1 VKKRENKKQAFPGGT
16 LSKKHRPSLSYAP
29 FRTSLL
35 VILAIAVFIG
45 IFWIINEY
53 QTYRESI
60 DNIRHNYQ
68 ELYRMRV
75 EEEVDNVLDFI
86 EHRRALAGRRVENEL
101 REKVQSA
108 YTIASHIY
116 RMYREKYSVVQLR
129 SMVAEILRPVRWD
142 NGLGYYFIGRLEQ
155 DTIDLFADDPF
166 LEGQALREVK
176 NHLYGPVAGDI
187 MTMVREKGA
196 GIYHYRPR
204 KEITTD
210 DSFPGIS
217 FIKYFKPFDWYIGAG
232 ISNEAME
239 KNLQEEIL
247 ATVQDMRFA
256 DNGQIFCFRFD
267 GTIISHRNNNF
278 IGRSITELTGERGE
292 AYGQAMLKT
301 GLQDKSGG
309 HIRCSAPGIS
319 PEKGRQRLCF
329 VKAYPDWNWIVV
341 ADMSMDAMDKA
352 IRDETRT
359 YTTISFKNVFI
370 FIGLF
375 GVAVMLL
382 LSAAYYHSRKIQ
394 HGLSLFTD
402 FFRKAAHTQVKIPET
417 ELTFSE
423 FEDLAGLANTMVD
436 DRIEQERIL
445 RRDELRLDTLL
456 QLGTMDEFDIKDK
469 YDFVLHRII
478 RITGSESGYIML
490 VNHTRTHATL
500 CSMVTIGNGQVGL
513 DPDHDT
519 LPRLLADC
527 GLCGSCIVR
536 NKVCIINEQNIAC
549 QHMPY
554 PYEQNIARRMDIPI
568 STDGQIVLTA
578 GVCNSAKAYDDS
590 DVRQMTMLLEGLWLH
605 VLKTCSEKEMVKLE
619 RQVIAIGEEERSRI
633 GRDLHD
639 DLGSHLSGV
648 EILSKVLQ
656 QKLEKQSPDQ
666 ARQLGT
672 IRNLIR
678 EAIEKTRRLSRGLYP
693 VHVIEHG
700 MEAAIEEL
708 LAEIEQRYAVQCS
721 LDFDQQAEPLA
732 ANIAPHVY
740 YIIREAVFNAVRH
753 GRPDT
758 IQVVILR
765 KYNRLSVTIIDD
777 GQGMDGQD
785 RKKGLGLYTMQYRAK
800 AIGAT
805 LDIRP
810 GGQTGTIV
818 TLSGEVFA

>member
-1 VKKRENKKQAFPGGT
+1 MAKEKKTGYAFPG
-16 LSKKHRPSLSYAP
+16 SKLLKSRRPSLAYAP
-29 FRTSLL
+29 FRASLL

-45 IFWIINEY
+45 IFWMINEY

-60 DNIRHNYQ
+60 ANIRHNYQ

-75 EEEVDNVLDFI
+75 EEEADNVLDFI
-86 EHRRALAGRRVENEL
+86 KHRRALAGRRVEDEL

-116 RMYREKYSVVQLR
+116 RMYREKYSVSQLR
-129 SMVAEILRPVRWD
+129 SMVTEMLRPIRWD
-142 NGLGYYFIGRLEQ
+142 NGLGYYFAGRLKQ

-166 LEGQALREVK
+166 LEGQALSEVR
-176 NHLYGPVAGDI
+176 NHRYRPAAGDI
-187 MTMVREKGA
+187 SAMIREKGA
-196 GIYHYRPR
+196 GIYRYRSPG
-204 KEITTD
+204 KKSTEN
-210 DSFPGIS
+210 SFPDIS
-217 FIKYFKPFDWYIGAG
+217 FIKYFKPFDWFIGAG

-239 KNLQEEIL
+239 KNLQAEIL
-247 ATVQDMRFA
+247 ATVQDMRFG

-278 IGRSITELTGERGE
+278 IGRSITELIGAQGE
-292 AYGQAMLKT
+292 AYGRAMLKT

-329 VKAYPDWNWIVV
+329 VKAYPDWNWIIV
-341 ADMSMDAMDKA
+341 ADMSMDAMNKA

-359 YTTISFKNVFI
+359 YTNISFKNVFI

-382 LSAAYYHSRKIQ
+382 LYAAYYHSKKIQ

-402 FFRKAAHTQVKIPET
+402 FFRKAADTQVKIPET
-417 ELTFSE
+417 ELTFAE
-423 FEDLAGLANTMVD
+423 FKDLAGLANTMVD

-456 QLGTMDEFDIKDK
+456 QLGTMEEFDIRDK
-469 YDFVLHRII
+469 YDFVLHRIL

-490 VNHTRTHATL
+490 VNHARTHATL
-500 CSMVTIGNGQVGL
+500 CSMITIGSGQVGL
-513 DPDHDT
+513 DPAQDSS
-519 LPRLLADC
+519 PQLLADC
-527 GLCGSCIVR
+527 GLSGRCIVR
-536 NKVCIINEQNIAC
+536 NQVSIINDQNGAER
-549 QHMPY
+549 QSPY
-554 PYEQNIARRMDIPI
+554 PYEKNVRRRMDIPI
-568 STDGQIVLTA
+568 STDDQIVLTA
-578 GVCNSAKAYDDS
+578 GVCNCVKAYDDS

-605 VLKTCSEKEMVKLE
+605 VLKTCSEKKMAKLE

-656 QKLEKQSPDQ
+656 QKLEKETPEQ
-666 ARQLGT
+666 AEQLAT
-672 IRNLIR
+672 IRDLIR

-708 LAEIEQRYAVQCS
+708 LAEIAQRYTVRCS
-721 LDFDQQAEPLA
+721 LDFDHRVEPLA

-740 YIIREAVFNAVRH
+740 YIIREAVFNAAGH
-753 GRPDT
+753 ADPDT
-758 IQVVILR
+758 IEVTILR
-765 KYNRLSVTIIDD
+765 KQNRLLVTIVDD
-777 GQGMDGQD
+777 GRGMAARN
-785 RKKGLGLYTMQYRAK
+785 RKNGLGLYTMKYRAK

-805 LDIRP
+805 LVLRP
-810 GGQTGTIV
+810 GKQTGTIV